1 VTSLSHSRLSLSLSL
16 SLSFA
21 LSFFDV
27 AHSQLRAE
35 SVAARAGDRRA
46 CRRARKAKRPPRDA
60 L

>member
-46 CRRARKAKRPPRDA
+46 CRRARKA
-60 L
+60 